1 MDLTE
6 RKRQG
11 DPSVNENQ
19 KNTPCIFS
27 IINYVVFL
35 PSTLFVNEKTKVFD
49 IISPDERYK
58 VSVYHAKIISPLSF
72 YKYLKDEDYY
82 FILYDV
88 DGGVIFKPSPF
99 YGASEVAAYDSIE
112 FSYGTDK
119 ELLYPGKV
127 GYDGYVLK

>member
-1 MDLTE
+1 M
-6 RKRQG
+6 K
-11 DPSVNENQ
+11 
-19 KNTPCIFS
+19 
-27 IINYVVFL
+27 INKTHLALFLLLIAWFFL
-35 PSTLFVNEKTKVFD
+35 PSTLFVNEKEKVFD

-58 VSVYHAKIISPLSF
+58 VNVYHTKIISPLSF

-82 FILYDV
+82 FVLYDV